1 MTVKRLG
8 EKSELSTTMK
18 RCTGSPVLPLNM
30 VDNSTHPF
38 QTNFGPVYGHEA
50 VPTGHFTLE

>member
-1 MTVKRLG
+1 MTPVEQGRA
-8 EKSELSTTMK
+8 LSLD
-18 RCTGSPVLPLNM
+18 GQALPEVVLPLNM

-38 QTNFGPVYGHEA
+38 QTHFGPVYGHEA